1 MGNNDTRLYTQPLYY
16 DLAFSFR
23 DIPKEVA
30 CFEECIRRFS
40 RIPVHRVL
48 ELACGPAPHLG
59 ELARRGFAYV
69 GVDVSA
75 EMLGYAAKRAAA
87 GDTAVEFV
95 QASMI
100 DFALKEP
107 ADFVFVALG
116 SLYAR
121 STSELACH
129 LASVSR
135 ALQPGGLYFLD
146 WCIQFGG
153 EATGQ
158 TGGESW
164 QIERDGIRV
173 RARVTAAP
181 VDQVEQL
188 LEETITLEVEDHGAT
203 RTLTTTDLKRAIY
216 PQEMLRVIEA
226 RRDFSFVGWWN
237 NWDLGSPLGQVKL
250 RINRPIVIL
259 RREAAA

>member
-1 MGNNDTRLYTQPLYY
+1 MGYDEAQVYTQPLYY
-16 DLAFSFR
+16 EVAFSFR
-23 DIPKEVA
+23 DILKEA
-30 CFEECIRRFS
+30 DCFSECIRRFS

-48 ELACGPAPHLG
+48 ELACGPAPHLA

-75 EMLGYAAKRAAA
+75 EMLEYAAQRAMAA
-87 GDTAVEFV
+87 GAATEFI

-100 DFALKEP
+100 DFTLKSP

-121 STSELACH
+121 STPELGCH
-129 LASVSR
+129 LDSVSR

-158 TGGESW
+158 AGGESW
-164 QIERDGIRV
+164 EIERDGIRV
-173 RARVTAAP
+173 QARVTMAP

-188 LEETITLEVEDHGAT
+188 LEETITLQVEDHGKSC
-203 RTLTTTDLKRAIY
+203 TLTTTDLKRAIY
-216 PQEMLRVIEA
+216 PQELLRVIET

-237 NWDLGSPLGQVKL
+237 NWDLNSPLAQVKL
-250 RINRPIVIL
+250 GIKRPIVVL